1 MTIIIVVVIG
11 VILIIGVILE
21 DTLKTSLSLYPFYDC
36 ILSKIRRWGCVHYVS
51 GSTCPVAGSLVQKL
65 EVVTKVSVIQMFLSA
80 EVSPNSLHVNYL
92 GTL

>member
-51 GSTCPVAGSLVQKL
+51 GSTCPVAGSLVQKS
-65 EVVTKVSVIQMFLSA
+65 EVMTKVSVIQMFLSA